1 MQGHELKLKLMPND
15 VKLEG
20 SKNYLSWA
28 RRAKVLLG
36 GKGVEHYLAE
46 DCVEPANKLSL
57 EWRVWHTTNSTI
69 VVWLLA
75 SMSPSVSKMVE
86 AMPTA
91 AQIWKTLSN
100 MYSRRGNV
108 MVMMEIQNKA
118 DAVKQAGRPVEQ
130 YASELQYLWGELDHY
145 APLQMR
151 DPQDAQDVQ
160 KWVED
165 RRVTHFLRNLDP
177 EFESR
182 RAAFCHQDSLP
193 TMAEAVSAMVIE
205 ESRLRMM
212 SSNNPVKSAY
222 TTLAERDFYNCGE
235 KGHLSYNC
243 PLPRNYGGRS
253 GTRGGRG
260 GARSD
265 QGGGRGSRGHGRAGG
280 RGRGRGG
287 PHANAATM
295 DSGPQVSA
303 ATTGEVSSITLTGE

>member
-1 MQGHELKLKLMPND
+1 
-15 VKLEG
+15 
-20 SKNYLSWA
+20 
-28 RRAKVLLG
+28 
-36 GKGVEHYLAE
+36 
-46 DCVEPANKLSL
+46 
-57 EWRVWHTTNSTI
+57 
-69 VVWLLA
+69 
-75 SMSPSVSKMVE
+75 MVE
-86 AMPTA
+86 AMTTA

-100 MYSRRGNV
+100 MYSKRGNV

-118 DAVKQAGRPVEQ
+118 DAVKQAGRSVEQ

-145 APLQMR
+145 APLHMR
-151 DPQDAQDVQ
+151 DPQDAQEVQ

-193 TMAEAVSAMVIE
+193 TMEEAVSAMVIE

-212 SSNNPVKSAY
+212 SGDNPVKSAY
-222 TTLAERDFYNCGE
+222 TTVSERVCYNCGE

-243 PLPRNYGGRS
+243 PLPKSYGGRS

-260 GARSD
+260 CGRGE
-265 QGGGRGSRGHGRAGG
+265 QGGSRGGRGGRVGG

-287 PHANAATM
+287 P
-295 DSGPQVSA
+295 
-303 ATTGEVSSITLTGE
+303 